1 MEQALLYALIRERHA
16 GNRPSAAGFKDR
28 SWNVCMAAVDEHT
41 CEADKPL
48 LNKSRLASKFDSFKK
63 LFKAWDAIL
72 KLPGWSLNE
81 KGLPVSTSQAML
93 DYFNEH
99 KVARVFK
106 TKPLPY
112 QDELYYL
119 FQNKLP
125 ISQDKLAAFQDKSV
139 TSRHKPAAF
148 QDRATGDRAPDI
160 PNSITEVR
168 GVVSDSSADE
178 IERIGQSNSRKRR
191 SSTTGGR
198 RLQKRKQPAMD
209 QLFHE
214 IRRSNNLL
222 LLASD
227 LLQDRL
233 EKPPPLE
240 KAIEIFDRDFATEFT
255 MHQRLVI
262 LESLM
267 SEGNALIFVMSQEAR
282 RRAFM
287 ELLLKRAEDKNGKE
301 PDKT

>member
-1 MEQALLYALIRERHA
+1 
-16 GNRPSAAGFKDR
+16 
-28 SWNVCMAAVDEHT
+28 
-41 CEADKPL
+41 
-48 LNKSRLASKFDSFKK
+48 
-63 LFKAWDAIL
+63 
-72 KLPGWSLNE
+72 
-81 KGLPVSTSQAML
+81 
-93 DYFNEH
+93 
-99 KVARVFK
+99 
-106 TKPLPY
+106 
-112 QDELYYL
+112 
-119 FQNKLP
+119 
-125 ISQDKLAAFQDKSV
+125 
-139 TSRHKPAAF
+139 
-148 QDRATGDRAPDI
+148 
-160 PNSITEVR
+160 
-168 GVVSDSSADE
+168 
-178 IERIGQSNSRKRR
+178 
-191 SSTTGGR
+191 
-198 RLQKRKQPAMD
+198 MD

-267 SEGNALIFVMSQEAR
+267 SEGNALIFVMSEEAR

-287 ELLLKRAEDKNGKE
+287 ELLLKRVEDKNGSE